1 MPFRS
6 WLSWQAM
13 AQDSSSSDFPKW
25 EGSKEGSPKAS
36 SGRATPKKNRK
47 NTQQEARRTGRYTA
61 PTPKSARQSPRW
73 WAPVFLGLLVLGVL
87 VILLNYLSV
96 FGHPTGWGLLVG
108 LVIIAAGFVMATRY
122 R

>member
-1 MPFRS
+1 
-6 WLSWQAM
+6 M
-13 AQDSSSSDFPKW
+13 ATQSGPGSSSRR
-25 EGSKEGSPKAS
+25 GRSKQ
-36 SGRATPKKNRK
+36 GRVTEK
-47 NTQQEARRTGRYTA
+47 EARQSGRYTA
-61 PTPKSARQSPRW
+61 PTPQSAKQSPRW

-96 FGHPTGWGLLVG
+96 FGHPSGWGLLVG